1 VLAVLLALAVAADV
15 TAAPQ
20 DDDDAA
26 APGTALPALDAAQQ
40 RAAGIVTAHPLKA
53 NVPQRD
59 EAIGLVLDAAD
70 LVGAAAEADAAAAAA
85 RAAATELTRARGLYG
100 AGAGASLKAVQA
112 AEAEQAR
119 TRAAADAAA
128 ARFTARWGAIAAM
141 AAPTR
146 QKLLA
151 SAGAGQLLLVRAD
164 LSGRHLIGSMP
175 DRALL
180 DVDGT
185 GVAGDVLGVLAH
197 GAEEAQGAGI
207 LVAVHDPPPGLGTG
221 ARIPVALFGAAHA
234 GLLVPREAIIYADG
248 GALAYKQL
256 AAGNGPTRYA
266 PVRLELLQAYGDSWL
281 VAGVDDDDDIVVHGA
296 GVLWSLQG
304 ILGHAAGDADD
315 DD

>member
-1 VLAVLLALAVAADV
+1 
-15 TAAPQ
+15 
-20 DDDDAA
+20 
-26 APGTALPALDAAQQ
+26 
-40 RAAGIVTAHPLKA
+40 
-53 NVPQRD
+53 
-59 EAIGLVLDAAD
+59 
-70 LVGAAAEADAAAAAA
+70 
-85 RAAATELTRARGLYG
+85 
-100 AGAGASLKAVQA
+100 
-112 AEAEQAR
+112 
-119 TRAAADAAA
+119 
-128 ARFTARWGAIAAM
+128 M

-197 GAEEAQGAGI
+197 GAEDAQGAGI